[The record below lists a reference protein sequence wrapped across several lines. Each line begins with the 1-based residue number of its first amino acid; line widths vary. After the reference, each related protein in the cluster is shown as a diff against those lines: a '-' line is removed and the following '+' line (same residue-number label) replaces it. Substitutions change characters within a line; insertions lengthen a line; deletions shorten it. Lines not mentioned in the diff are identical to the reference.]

1 MVLWTD
7 GRIFRVVSLEAI
19 ESSACEVVGREDSVP
34 TSTDQSFGPDIIR
47 VKEVEDIDQK
57 LNGQVVERVTSIR
70 YQALDES
77 LFTSPERADQIGE
90 TIRGQ
95 HSSHVGHAS

>member
-1 MVLWTD
+1 MILWAD
-7 GRIFRVVSLEAI
+7 RRIFRVVSLEAI
-19 ESSACEVVGREDSVP
+19 ESSACEVVRRQDIVP
-34 TSTDQSFGPDIIR
+34 APTDYSFGPDIIR

-57 LNGQVVERVTSIR
+57 LNGQVVERVTCIG

-95 HSSHVGHAS
+95 HSSRVGHAS

>member
-1 MVLWTD
+1 MILWAD
-7 GRIFRVVSLEAI
+7 RRIFRVVSLEAI

-34 TSTDQSFGPDIIR
+34 TPTDHSFGPDIIR

-57 LNGQVVERVTSIR
+57 LNGQVVEGVTCIG